1 MNPSDYELVI
11 AAAAIIVLC
20 AALVALISRIDKDWA
35 LVMGIL
41 LGPFALVAAY
51 GIFHKLCGT
60 TETVYVI
67 SSGSRSVTTR
77 NCPEEVGWFGGK
89 HLEVVDDEGVMHSFP
104 LDCVSVQKLER
115 SKTDES
121 DQGTPVPVGR
131 FIRY

>member
-1 MNPSDYELVI
+1 MNPSEYGSLGAAVVLV
-11 AAAAIIVLC
+11 VLVPT
-20 AALVALISRIDKDWA
+20 LVVLLSKINKDGA

-41 LGPFALVAAY
+41 LGPFALMALY
-51 GIFHKLCGT
+51 GIFHILGST

-121 DQGTPVPVGR
+121 DRGTTVPVGR
-131 FIRY
+131 FIKY